1 VTSLQQTLNGI
12 SDDFR
17 RKAPEARAR
26 TVDQLSSLFLM
37 SADSFGESHVA
48 VFDQVISL
56 LADEIEVRARLRLA
70 EKLADHPKSPRGVIR
85 RLAKDQIDVAR
96 PVLSR
101 SPVLTDE
108 DLVEVARAGG
118 RDHML
123 AISER
128 KDISEVVTDVLVS
141 EGDRI
146 VMHAVA
152 NNPNARFSTKGY
164 DILVYKS
171 HADPLLQTSLGQRSD
186 VPRRHLAALFE
197 LAKAAARERLSRA
210 SISVNRRAL
219 SQAIEMSADE
229 VAHATSARAETLEKA
244 MNEVSNL
251 VELGELDEETLM
263 GFAKQGQAEYAAAG
277 LGFLARV
284 PLPMAQR
291 AITSS
296 DNDLMLIIAR
306 ASALQWPT
314 VRALFSLRG
323 EHRPGVSQLDALS
336 DSYAK
341 LTPATAL
348 RVLRF
353 LMAKESAVSQTAMGQ
368 SAARL

>member
-1 VTSLQQTLNGI
+1 VSSLQHTLNGI
-12 SDDFR
+12 AEDFR
-17 RKAPEARAR
+17 RKAPDARGR
-26 TVDQLSSLFLM
+26 TVDHLSDLFVA
-37 SADSFGESHVA
+37 SADSFGASHIA

-56 LADEIEVRARLRLA
+56 LADEIEVRARHRLA
-70 EKLADHPKSPRGVIR
+70 EKLADHPKSPRGVIK
-85 RLAKDQIDVAR
+85 RLASDEIVVAR

-101 SPVLTDE
+101 SPVLSDE
-108 DLVEVARAGG
+108 DLVDVARAQG

-123 AISER
+123 AITER
-128 KDISEVVTDVLVS
+128 KDISEAVTDVLVS
-141 EGDRI
+141 EGDRL
-146 VMHAVA
+146 VVHAVA

-164 DILVYKS
+164 DILVFKS
-171 HADPLLQTSLGQRSD
+171 HSDPLLQTSLGQRSD

-210 SISVNRRAL
+210 SLSVNRRAL
-219 SQAIEMSADE
+219 SQAIDISADE
-229 VAHATSARAETLEKA
+229 VAQATTARAESLEFA

-251 VELGELDEETLM
+251 VEAGNLDEGALL
-263 GFAKQGQAEYAAAG
+263 GFAKQGQTEHAAAG
-277 LGFLARV
+277 LAFLARV

-291 AITSS
+291 AILTS
-296 DNDLMLIIAR
+296 DNDLLLIIAR

-323 EHRPGVSQLDALS
+323 EHRPSASQLDTLS

-353 LMAKESAVSQTAMGQ
+353 LLAKESAVAHASVPQAVNN
-368 SAARL
+368 R